1 MLAYDSSK
9 VCRISHSTN
18 RNWEKESHQ
27 CTADNLPTFCQ
38 IDLVCQL
45 NATGFFF
52 IIFLYFCHHL
62 HVPSPS
68 LPAIL
73 LFTFLSALQTGIRC
87 SIVNTHTATVLS
99 FLPVHC
105 SLLLLVQTYKRTYK
119 QPSALPQL
127 TPSLQQG
134 EALGK
139 GRRGDMIECWA
150 EDI

>member
-9 VCRISHSTN
+9 VCCISHSTN

-45 NATGFFF
+45 NVT
-52 IIFLYFCHHL
+52 
-62 HVPSPS
+62 VPSPS
-68 LPAIL
+68 SPAIL
-73 LFTFLSALQTGIRC
+73 LFTFLSALQTGIRR
-87 SIVNTHTATVLS
+87 SIVNTHTAAVLS
-99 FLPVHC
+99 FLSVHC

>member
-9 VCRISHSTN
+9 VCCISHSTN

-45 NATGFFF
+45 NVT
-52 IIFLYFCHHL
+52 
-62 HVPSPS
+62 VPSPS
-68 LPAIL
+68 SPAIL
-73 LFTFLSALQTGIRC
+73 LFTFLSALQTGIRR

-99 FLPVHC
+99 FLSVHC